1 MSFFNRKGEVIVTE
15 MARILTRI
23 KEAEE
28 NNQKKEEQVK
38 AELAQYEQ
46 LKNNELIDLNK
57 EFQERLTKL
66 MKEKRKNEEEVTED
80 EQHKLELIL
89 EQFRQKV
96 LEIEKT
102 YLEKEE
108 EEIAKKSNAT
118 SVILNMYLLRSKLVS
133 Y

>member
-1 MSFFNRKGEVIVTE
+1 VSFFNRKGEVIVTE

-108 EEIAKKSNAT
+108 EEIAKKKNLT
-118 SVILNMYLLRSKLVS
+118 NEIIERMKQNNGCH
-133 Y
+133 

>member
-1 MSFFNRKGEVIVTE
+1 MTE

-89 EQFRQKV
+89 DQFRQKV

-108 EEIAKKSNAT
+108 EEIAKKKNLT
-118 SVILNMYLLRSKLVS
+118 NEIIERMKQKNGCH
-133 Y
+133 

>member
-38 AELAQYEQ
+38 AELTQYEQ

-89 EQFRQKV
+89 DQFRQKV

-108 EEIAKKSNAT
+108 EEIAKKKNLT
-118 SVILNMYLLRSKLVS
+118 NEIIERMKQKNGCH
-133 Y
+133 

>member
-66 MKEKRKNEEEVTED
+66 MKEKRKNEEKVTED

-108 EEIAKKSNAT
+108 EEIAKKKNLT
-118 SVILNMYLLRSKLVS
+118 NEIIERMKQNNGCH
-133 Y
+133 

>member
-28 NNQKKEEQVK
+28 NNLKKEEQVK

-89 EQFRQKV
+89 DQFRQKV

-108 EEIAKKSNAT
+108 EEIAKKKNLT
-118 SVILNMYLLRSKLVS
+118 NEIIERMKQKNGCH
-133 Y
+133 

>member
-1 MSFFNRKGEVIVTE
+1 MSFFNRKGEVILTE

-108 EEIAKKSNAT
+108 EEIAKKKNLT
-118 SVILNMYLLRSKLVS
+118 NEIIERMKQNNGCH
-133 Y
+133 

>member
-1 MSFFNRKGEVIVTE
+1 MCPFLIERGEVIVTE

-108 EEIAKKSNAT
+108 EEIAKKKNLT
-118 SVILNMYLLRSKLVS
+118 NEIIERMKQKNGCH
-133 Y
+133 

>member
-57 EFQERLTKL
+57 EFHERLTKL
-66 MKEKRKNEEEVTED
+66 MKEKSKNEEEVTED

-89 EQFRQKV
+89 EQFSQKV

-108 EEIAKKSNAT
+108 EEIAKKKNLT
-118 SVILNMYLLRSKLVS
+118 NEIIERMKQNNGCH
-133 Y
+133 

>member
-108 EEIAKKSNAT
+108 EEIAKKKNLT
-118 SVILNMYLLRSKLVS
+118 NEIIERMKQNNGCH
-133 Y
+133 

>member
-46 LKNNELIDLNK
+46 LKNPCNTNGCHLPICNIY
-57 EFQERLTKL
+57 R
-66 MKEKRKNEEEVTED
+66 
-80 EQHKLELIL
+80 
-89 EQFRQKV
+89 
-96 LEIEKT
+96 
-102 YLEKEE
+102 
-108 EEIAKKSNAT
+108 
-118 SVILNMYLLRSKLVS
+118 
-133 Y
+133 

>member
-28 NNQKKEEQVK
+28 NNHKKEEQVK

-89 EQFRQKV
+89 DQFRQKV

-108 EEIAKKSNAT
+108 EEIAKKKNLT
-118 SVILNMYLLRSKLVS
+118 NEIIERMKQKNGCH
-133 Y
+133 

>member
-1 MSFFNRKGEVIVTE
+1 MSFFNRKGAVIVTV

-108 EEIAKKSNAT
+108 EEIAKKKNLT
-118 SVILNMYLLRSKLVS
+118 NEIIERMKQNNGCH
-133 Y
+133 

>member
-1 MSFFNRKGEVIVTE
+1 MSFFNLNGEVIVTE

-108 EEIAKKSNAT
+108 EEIAKKKNLT
-118 SVILNMYLLRSKLVS
+118 NEIIERMKQNNGCH
-133 Y
+133 

>member
-108 EEIAKKSNAT
+108 EEIAKKKNLT
-118 SVILNMYLLRSKLVS
+118 NDIIERMKQNNGCH
-133 Y
+133 

>member
-102 YLEKEE
+102 YLKKEE
-108 EEIAKKSNAT
+108 EEIAKKKNLT
-118 SVILNMYLLRSKLVS
+118 NEIIERMKQNNGCH
-133 Y
+133 

>member
-46 LKNNELIDLNK
+46 FKNNELIDLNK

-108 EEIAKKSNAT
+108 EEIAKKKNLT
-118 SVILNMYLLRSKLVS
+118 NEIIERMKQNNGCH
-133 Y
+133 

>member
-57 EFQERLTKL
+57 EFQERLTRL

-108 EEIAKKSNAT
+108 EEIAKKKNLT
-118 SVILNMYLLRSKLVS
+118 NEIIERMKQNNGCH
-133 Y
+133 

>member
-108 EEIAKKSNAT
+108 EEIAKKKN
-118 SVILNMYLLRSKLVS
+118 LRNEIIERMKQNNGCH
-133 Y
+133 

>member
-57 EFQERLTKL
+57 EFQEQLTKL
-66 MKEKRKNEEEVTED
+66 MREKRKNEEEVTED

-108 EEIAKKSNAT
+108 EEIVKKKNLT
-118 SVILNMYLLRSKLVS
+118 NEIIERMKQKNGCH
-133 Y
+133 

>member
-1 MSFFNRKGEVIVTE
+1 MTE

-96 LEIEKT
+96 LEY
-102 YLEKEE
+102 YL
-108 EEIAKKSNAT
+108 IQRISCL
-118 SVILNMYLLRSKLVS
+118 SVRQVLLFFCWFHL
-133 Y
+133 

>member
-96 LEIEKT
+96 FEIEKT

-108 EEIAKKSNAT
+108 EEIAKKKNLT
-118 SVILNMYLLRSKLVS
+118 NEIIERMKQNNGCH
-133 Y
+133 

>member
-66 MKEKRKNEEEVTED
+66 MKEKRKNEEEVAED

-108 EEIAKKSNAT
+108 EEIAKKKNLT
-118 SVILNMYLLRSKLVS
+118 NEIIERMKQNNGCH
-133 Y
+133 

>member
-15 MARILTRI
+15 MVRILTRI

-108 EEIAKKSNAT
+108 EEIAKKKNLT
-118 SVILNMYLLRSKLVS
+118 NEIIERMKQNNGCH
-133 Y
+133 

>member
-80 EQHKLELIL
+80 EHHKLELIL

-108 EEIAKKSNAT
+108 EEIAKKKNLT
-118 SVILNMYLLRSKLVS
+118 NEIIERMKQNNGCH
-133 Y
+133 